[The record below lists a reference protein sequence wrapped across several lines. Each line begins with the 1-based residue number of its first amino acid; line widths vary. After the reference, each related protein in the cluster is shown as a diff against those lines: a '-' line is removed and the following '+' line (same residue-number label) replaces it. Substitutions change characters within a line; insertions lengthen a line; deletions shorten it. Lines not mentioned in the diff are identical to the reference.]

1 MDHIYNL
8 SIDIFIGL
16 GSSLAVMSRECITYW
31 LESEI
36 AATWPGIWSLEM
48 IDTEFFLVWFFL
60 KNNNIPSW
68 FQPLL
73 KENVDID

>member
-48 IDTEFFLVWFFL
+48 IDTEFFLV
-60 KNNNIPSW
+60 
-68 FQPLL
+68 
-73 KENVDID
+73 